1 MIDTDNKNIVVF
13 DGLCNFCQGSVN
25 FIIKR
30 DPHKTFTF
38 TAAQSQSGQDIIR
51 KFNVPEVGKDT
62 FLLVKN
68 NMCFFRTNATLEISK
83 DLSGFWNLFYVFKV
97 IPRPIRDYCYDVFA
111 KSRYTLFGKRN
122 SCLIPTQD
130 IKDRFL

>member
-13 DGLCNFCQGSVN
+13 DGLCNFCQDSVN

-30 DPHKTFTF
+30 DPNKVFTF
-38 TAAQSQSGQDIIR
+38 TSAQSQNGQDIIN
-51 KFNVPEVGKDT
+51 KFNVPEVGEDT

-68 NMCFFRTNATLEISK
+68 NICFLRTNATLEISK
-83 DLSGFWNLFYVFKV
+83 DLSGFWSLFYVFKV

-111 KSRYTLFGKRN
+111 KYRYTMFGKRN
-122 SCLIPTQD
+122 SCLTPTEN